1 VAPTHASPNLRRRS
15 GKPRRVHHSER
26 LDEPGRQAA
35 VWLRGNEPSPGCLCG
50 QRQCGQWYP
59 EVPGRT
65 FPFTVGGLGAGGIG
79 ISKIEAKGEVYGL
92 ERLRDFPG
100 AYIPGSLWL
109 ALGTTSTGDL
119 WLKNGN
125 GVIMRLVAKRQGLT
139 PSSRVL
145 ARAPVRPAPPSRWRV
160 RRERPDFSTAQPVHS
175 QSSGGTLPRRDKP

>member
-1 VAPTHASPNLRRRS
+1 MKQEATLIRARLKTPRAAAGAVYEKFGYDFCDTRDPKVEANEANRAAHLQSSLPPVRDRRRNAVAPTHASPNLRRRS

-35 VWLRGNEPSPGCLCG
+35 VWLRGNESSPGCLCG

-65 FPFTVGGLGAGGIG
+65 FPFTVGGLGVGGIG

-100 AYIPGSLWL
+100 AYIQ
-109 ALGTTSTGDL
+109 D
-119 WLKNGN
+119 
-125 GVIMRLVAKRQGLT
+125 RYGL
-139 PSSRVL
+139 PWVL
-145 ARAPVRPAPPSRWRV
+145 RARA
-160 RRERPDFSTAQPVHS
+160 TC
-175 QSSGGTLPRRDKP
+175 G